1 MALERKFAL
10 WRSGVSFFYQMFVSG
25 AAFSVYKTALVIL
38 LQLQFLQPLF
48 FLLALFGFDWIFL
61 NLMELPRAVELLD
74 AYILILLA
82 VKHLQILSLMCPWGS
97 NCVLQLPLNHTVK
110 ALIFH
115 SIKPCLVTCTHHL
128 CPPSVWRRRHF
139 LSHIKSGSH
148 IEIFLGTLMEVVA
161 LAVDNL

>member
-1 MALERKFAL
+1 MAEWSF
-10 WRSGVSFFYQMFVSG
+10 FFYQMFVSG

-97 NCVLQLPLNHTVK
+97 NCVLQLPLNHAVEV
-110 ALIFH
+110 LIFH

-128 CPPSVWRRRHF
+128 LF
-139 LSHIKSGSH
+139 DEGD
-148 IEIFLGTLMEVVA
+148 IFSLVSKVDLTLRFSWA
-161 LAVDNL
+161 L

>member
-1 MALERKFAL
+1 MAEWSF
-10 WRSGVSFFYQMFVSG
+10 FFYQMFVSG

-110 ALIFH
+110 VLIFH
-115 SIKPCLVTCTHHL
+115 SIKPCLVNA
-128 CPPSVWRRRHF
+128 
-139 LSHIKSGSH
+139 HITFVPLLFDEGD
-148 IEIFLGTLMEVVA
+148 IFSLISKVDLTLRFSWA
-161 LAVDNL
+161 L